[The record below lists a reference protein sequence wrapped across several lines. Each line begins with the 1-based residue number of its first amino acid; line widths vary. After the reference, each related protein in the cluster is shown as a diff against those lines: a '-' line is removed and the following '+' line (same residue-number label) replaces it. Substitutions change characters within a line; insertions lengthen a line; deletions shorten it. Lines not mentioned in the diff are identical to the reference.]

1 MSVVAICGKGGVGKT
16 TVAALL
22 ARALCG
28 GAGRGRALFVDA
40 DPAGGLAMAL
50 GLEPP
55 RTLDDLRRELI
66 TGAGSA
72 DATDLLAT
80 ADYRLVESLVEHQE
94 LGLLVVGRPEEE
106 GCYCKLNSFLRQAI
120 ETLSG
125 QFALTVVDA
134 EAGIEQVNR
143 RVMRSVSHLL
153 LVSDLS
159 RKGLRVAE
167 AIHEVAAEGGAPRV
181 GLVVNRVPTDASP
194 AVTTLPVLALVP
206 EDPAVRRFDVEARS
220 FFEIPD
226 VSPALGRVQGLLG
239 WLHG

>member
-22 ARALCG
+22 ARALDS

-50 GLEPP
+50 DLEPP

-66 TGAGSA
+66 DAAGSA
-72 DATDLLAT
+72 DVTDLLAT
-80 ADYRLVESLVEHQE
+80 ADYRLVESLVEHRE

-120 ETLSG
+120 ETLSD
-125 QFALTVVDA
+125 QFALTVIDA

-167 AIHEVAAEGGAPRV
+167 AIREVAAESGAPRV
-181 GLVVNRVPTDASP
+181 GLLVNRVPDDAGRP
-194 AVTTLPVLALVP
+194 ETALPVLAMVP
-206 EDPAVRRFDVEARS
+206 EDPEVQRFDVEARS
-220 FFEIPD
+220 FFEIPET
-226 VSPALGRVQGLLG
+226 SAALGVVQGLLSWVQG
-239 WLHG
+239 